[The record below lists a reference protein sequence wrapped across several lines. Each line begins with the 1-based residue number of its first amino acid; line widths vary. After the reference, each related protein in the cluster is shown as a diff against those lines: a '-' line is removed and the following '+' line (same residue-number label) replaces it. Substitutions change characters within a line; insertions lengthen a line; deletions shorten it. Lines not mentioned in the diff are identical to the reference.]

1 MTIDPAPSTPS
12 FNPRMNSTVARK
24 RPRSRSPEVAVE
36 VLMSEVFGDELS
48 PSQAQA
54 TLSEATPQ
62 ATLTEVS
69 NTSQPASPAQA
80 TLSELSN
87 PEQLATPCEVLS
99 MMSGEEELV
108 TSQPAA
114 GSEGSIQVTPP
125 PPHSP
130 FVLQPRRNIWAATLD
145 LTLTSPEATVPIP
158 APVRPPP
165 PQEIVTVRLRKNA
178 RKTWS
183 SIDVS
188 VKIFELIK
196 SI

>member
-80 TLSELSN
+80 TLSEVSY
-87 PEQLATPCEVLS
+87 PAQLATPY
-99 MMSGEEELV
+99 GEEELV

-145 LTLTSPEATVPIP
+145 LTLNSPEATVPIL
-158 APVRPPP
+158 APVPPPP
-165 PQEIVTVRLRKNA
+165 PQENVTVRLRKNA